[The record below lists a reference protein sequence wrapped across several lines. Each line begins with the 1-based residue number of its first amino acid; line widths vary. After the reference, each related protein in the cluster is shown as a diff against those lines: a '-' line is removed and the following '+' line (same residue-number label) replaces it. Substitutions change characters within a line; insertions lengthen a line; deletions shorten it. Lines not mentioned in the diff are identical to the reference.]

1 MMRDRIDLSVIE
13 PYWLRVRVWWSER
26 SIREQILLGA
36 LSAIGIFG
44 MLLVVLAPLRQDRRD
59 ALIDIR
65 AAALLEARLR
75 AGGGDLA
82 AVGKFRR
89 GTASAIVTDSAA
101 AASIVIKQV
110 EPSGSDLRVTLA
122 DAPFDA
128 VVTWIAEIENTSNLR
143 LRNAAIERQG
153 AAGFVS
159 ATLVLGE

>member
-1 MMRDRIDLSVIE
+1 MIRDRFDLARIE

-36 LSAIGIFG
+36 LAAMGIFG
-44 MLLVVLAPLRQDRRD
+44 LLLVILAPLRQDRLD
-59 ALIDIR
+59 ALADIR

-82 AVGKFRR
+82 TVGKFRR

-101 AASIVIKQV
+101 AAQIAVQQV
-110 EPSGSDLRVTLA
+110 EPQGSDLRVTLA

-128 VVTWIAEIENTSNLR
+128 VVTWIAEIESTSNLR
-143 LRNAAIERQG
+143 LRNATIERQG